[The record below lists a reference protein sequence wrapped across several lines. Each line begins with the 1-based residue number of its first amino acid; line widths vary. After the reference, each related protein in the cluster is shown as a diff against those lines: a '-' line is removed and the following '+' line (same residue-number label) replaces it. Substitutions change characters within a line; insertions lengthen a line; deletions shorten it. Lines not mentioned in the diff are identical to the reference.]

1 MSSPT
6 STTVFSIVLKD
17 AGLIQ
22 VEGAEAAA
30 FLHGQLSS
38 DIANLASDQLR
49 RSGYCTPKGRLLADF
64 LVFMHPG
71 ADASSYWLQTDRRL
85 VTALVKRLSMFVL
98 RAKVKLA
105 DVSEHYQQIGL
116 WGTDAPTLLR
126 HAGCPVPEQ
135 VQRIVHQSGISVAK
149 LEGERFLVI
158 GPHEMLEKLTPL
170 TQPGNIDAWN
180 LADVL
185 AGTARILPE
194 TQDLLVPQMINFES
208 VAGVD
213 FKKGCYPGQE
223 IVARSQYRGVIKR
236 RLQLAHTSLDS
247 LGSVSIA
254 PGTELFQVND
264 PAQPA
269 GMVVLSSAS
278 PTEPNRID
286 LQIECKL
293 DALESGEVHLGS
305 VQGPVLKIDS
315 LPYPLIEI

>member
-6 STTVFSIVLKD
+6 STSVFSIVLKD

-71 ADASSYWLQTDRRL
+71 ADAATYWLQTDRRL

-170 TQPGNIDAWN
+170 TQSGNIDAWN

-194 TQDLLVPQMINFES
+194 TQDLLVPQMINFEL
-208 VAGVD
+208 VGGVD
-213 FKKGCYPGQE
+213 FRKGCYPGQE
-223 IVARSQYRGVIKR
+223 IVARAQYRGAVKR
-236 RLQLAHTSLDS
+236 RMHRVSIDSMQRPAIGSELFSGSDGAAVGTLVAVAQTPSKNFEALAVVQ
-247 LGSVSIA
+247 LGS
-254 PGTELFQVND
+254 FD
-264 PAQPA
+264 A
-269 GMVVLSSAS
+269 GKS
-278 PTEPNRID
+278 
-286 LQIECKL
+286 
-293 DALESGEVHLGS
+293 VHLI
-305 VQGPVLKIDS
+305 GPDGPALTLLD
-315 LPYPLIEI
+315 LPYSIPAPKAD